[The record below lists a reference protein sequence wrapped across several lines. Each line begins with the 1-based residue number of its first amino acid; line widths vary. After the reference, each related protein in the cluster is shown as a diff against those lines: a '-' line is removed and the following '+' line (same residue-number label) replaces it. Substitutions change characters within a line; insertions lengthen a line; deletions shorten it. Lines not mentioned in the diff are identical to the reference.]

1 MNSDYIACK
10 RSRYIEDF
18 RRFMKYFKREQIHV
32 VDGDAL
38 VENPLPQLR
47 KIERFLGLEHPFN
60 DNDIYFDERKRF
72 YCVRK
77 EGQGVCLG
85 REKGRPHPKVD
96 DKVVKKLKEYFKP
109 FNQEFYEAVGHNFK
123 W

>member
-1 MNSDYIACK
+1 
-10 RSRYIEDF
+10 
-18 RRFMKYFKREQIHV
+18 MKHFKREQIHV

-38 VENPLPQLR
+38 TKDPLPELR
-47 KIERFLGLEHPFN
+47 KIEKFLGLEHPFN
-60 DNDIYFDERKRF
+60 DNDVYFDERKGF

-77 EGQGVCLG
+77 EGQGVYLG

-96 DKVVKKLKEYFKP
+96 DNVVKKLKEYFKP
-109 FNQEFYEAVGHNFK
+109 FNQEFYEAVGQNFN